1 LENKYSPLEAGI
13 IEAGYRGVFK
23 IRDIKLKIEPQ
34 ETLIITGRSGS
45 GKTTLLK
52 TLLGVIEESPNG
64 YWIGDVKLY
73 GRSIRD
79 YEPGEIYSLVSYI
92 PQEPW
97 YAILGHIVY
106 VEYCHALSVAGKT
119 CSISNL
125 EKYGLGKLV
134 NHITY
139 GLSAGQYQRLL
150 WSIALDK
157 GSKIMFMDE
166 PLVYIDQ
173 YGRDSLRRL
182 VEKYISEGGSVVI
195 VDHMPESWSFL
206 EPKLLVLE
214 DGLVKYYGVYDEDK
228 IPKPPCRE
236 RRTSSGGIGGELL
249 LEAVNIWYR
258 YPGGDWLLR
267 GVSLSLYG
275 GEILGVIGGN
285 GAGKTTLLKILAGI
299 YAPNRGFTRVY
310 GRRIYVPENPLLYFT
325 HPTPC
330 EEIHGFDKF
339 GLADKVIEE
348 FRLGNILDK
357 PLALLSSGERR
368 RVALASAFV
377 SGYNIYLLDEP
388 SGGLDYY
395 SLEEIIDVLEYLK
408 NRGCGVVIATHDDR
422 LYSIIDRKCLL
433 RNGVLRCE

>member
-13 IEAGYRGVFK
+13 TEAGYRGVFK
-23 IRDIKLKIEPQ
+23 IKDIELKLEPQ
-34 ETLIITGRSGS
+34 ETLVITGRSGS

-52 TLLGVIEESPNG
+52 TLLGIIEESPNG
-64 YWIGDVKLY
+64 YWVGDIRLY

-79 YEPGEIYSLVSYI
+79 YKPWEIYNLVSYI

-119 CSISNL
+119 CSIKNL
-125 EKYGLGKLV
+125 ERYGLGESV

-157 GSKIMFMDE
+157 DSKIMFMDE

-173 YGRDSLRRL
+173 SGRDSLRRL
-182 VEKYISEGGSVVI
+182 IEEYIDSGGSVVI

-214 DGLVKYYGVYDEDK
+214 DGLVKYYGVYDEEK
-228 IPKPPCRE
+228 IPKPPRRRE
-236 RRTSSGGIGGELL
+236 ELSGRSMAGKVL
-249 LEAVNIWYR
+249 LEAENIWYR
-258 YPGGDWLLR
+258 YPGENWVLR
-267 GVSLSLYG
+267 GVSLNLHG
-275 GEILGVIGGN
+275 GEILGIIGGN

-299 YAPNRGFTRVY
+299 YTPGRGFVRVY

-325 HPTPC
+325 HPTPR
-330 EEIHGFDKF
+330 EEIYGFDRL
-339 GLADKVIEE
+339 GLADRIVGE

-395 SLEEIIDVLEYLK
+395 SLEEIINILKYLRS
-408 NRGCGVVIATHDDR
+408 RGYGVVVTTHDDR
-422 LYSIIDRKCLL
+422 LYSIIDKKCLL